1 MHGEGGFSKI
11 IGSICNIRIE
21 VSHICNV
28 LPMPAVSSGSI
39 VVKLKR
45 NLKYWGLSGGETFKF
60 SSIVEFQGETESF
73 TERNISGWKEMSK
86 NINGTRNETEFTAV
100 EDPPHMHRTASNETT
115 LV

>member
-45 NLKYWGLSGGETFKF
+45 NLKYRGHVYLEPA
-60 SSIVEFQGETESF
+60 
-73 TERNISGWKEMSK
+73 R
-86 NINGTRNETEFTAV
+86 
-100 EDPPHMHRTASNETT
+100 PHIIHKIRI
-115 LV
+115 